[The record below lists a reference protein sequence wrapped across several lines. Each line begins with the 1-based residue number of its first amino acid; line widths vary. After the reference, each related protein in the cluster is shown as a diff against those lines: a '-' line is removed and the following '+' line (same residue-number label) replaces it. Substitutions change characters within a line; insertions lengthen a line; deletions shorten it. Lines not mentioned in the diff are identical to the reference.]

1 MFYNISGTING
12 MAGQLLTGGVILK
25 DIVKFQQ
32 KIVPELIELLKK
44 RYDVLRT
51 IYYNQPIGRRILANN
66 LGIGERIVRA
76 EINFLRSQGFIK
88 INTPGMTVTKEGEEI
103 INELKDF
110 IHELRGL
117 SEVEKIIKDDLQLKD
132 IIIVPGDCDKDRT
145 VMNEIGR
152 TAANYLK
159 SILKDDDIVAVTGGS
174 TIKTVVDNVSEVS
187 NLKNILVVPAR
198 GGMGRNME
206 TQANTLSARLASK
219 IGGTYKL
226 LHVPDNLSDEAVQT
240 IIKEKDVKD
249 IVKNIYNADILVY
262 GIGRAYKMAKR
273 RGMSEDRI
281 NKIQSEGA
289 VGEAFGYYFDKQGKI
304 VYSTPSIGI
313 KNEKI
318 GKIKTLIAVA
328 GGSSKAEAILSTEK
342 NNHNSI
348 LITDEGAAREI
359 IKFIK

>member
-1 MFYNISGTING
+1 MEK
-12 MAGQLLTGGVILK
+12 IL
-25 DIVKFQQ
+25 KFQQ
-32 KIVPELIELLKK
+32 KIVPELVELLEK

-51 IYYNQPIGRRILANN
+51 IYYNQPVGRRVLAND
-66 LGIGERIVRA
+66 LGIGERIVRT
-76 EINFLRSQGFIK
+76 EINFLRIQGFIK

-117 SEVEKIIKDDLQLKD
+117 SEIEKLIKDNLGLKD
-132 IIIVPGDCDKDRT
+132 IIIVPGDCDKDKT

-159 SILKDDDIVAVTGGS
+159 DILRDNNIIALTGGS
-174 TIKTVVDNVSEVS
+174 TIKRVIDNIPEVS
-187 NLKNILVVPAR
+187 NLRNILVVPAR

-206 TQANTLSARLASK
+206 TQANTLSARLANK
-219 IGGTYKL
+219 VGGTYKL
-226 LHVPDNLSDEAVQT
+226 LHVPDNLSDQVVKT
-240 IIKEKDVKD
+240 IVKEKDIKD
-249 IVKNIYNADILVY
+249 IVKNIYNADVLIY

-273 RGMSEDRI
+273 RGIPEDKI
-281 NKIQSEGA
+281 NKIQLEGA

-304 VYSTPSIGI
+304 IYSTPSIGI
-313 KNEKI
+313 KNEEI

-328 GGSSKAEAILSTEK
+328 GGSSKAEAILSTER

-359 IKFIK
+359 VKFIN